1 MATAAVLFALLMAT
15 AAAQDP
21 TVNLFLGGATQ
32 AQFYV
37 PVDTPDFFSLSLV
50 TNPSTDNLVTGSV
63 GGVEVIVNGGS
74 GDSLIE
80 SISVDSSTLP
90 GLSLETTVDG
100 GRYTYTLTGATSVT
114 LANYSTLIST
124 LAYVSNLTSAAFNDP
139 ARNISIA
146 AFNSSM
152 DNGPVIVAFISP
164 ILDNQENPV
173 FAGGESIEL
182 FIEENTQGTVTTII
196 ATDPDGISFSF
207 LDPST
212 VFSIVPSTG
221 EILVTDSG
229 ALDYEVEENRMFVLT
244 VAATDEYQIPEMRRS
259 AEATVTIRLNN
270 TNDER
275 PVFINTPYVF
285 SVVEEAAG
293 VFVGQLAA
301 VDADELGALFYD
313 FESGVTGT
321 VFTLNRGTGEIHVLN
336 ALDFEQRQSY
346 IFNVLVSDGGGFAT
360 ETVTINVLDIADN
373 RPVISPADKLI
384 LLNLDTGANE
394 VYIGL
399 NGTGGPLTVTDVD
412 SPLERGVATI
422 SVLRNGIVSIMIF
435 TILLCIACAVPP
447 PCLSACIL
455 RGGTA
460 AG

>member
-15 AAAQDP
+15 AAAQNP
-21 TVNLFLGGATQ
+21 TVDLFLGAATQ

-50 TNPSTDNLVTGSV
+50 TNPNMDNLVTGSV
-63 GGVEVIVNGGS
+63 GGVEVILNGGS

-80 SISVDSSTLP
+80 SISVDSSALP

-114 LANYSTLIST
+114 PANYSTLIST

-164 ILDNQENPV
+164 ILDNQEDPV
-173 FAGGESIEL
+173 FAGGENIEI
-182 FIEENTQGTVTTII
+182 FIEENTEGTVTTIV

-207 LDPST
+207 SGT
-212 VFSIVPSTG
+212 SAEFSIIPSTG
-221 EILVTDSG
+221 EIIVTDSG
-229 ALDYEVEENRMFVLT
+229 SLDYEGEENRMFVLT
-244 VAATDEYQIPEMRRS
+244 VVATDEYQVPERRRS

-275 PVFINTPYVF
+275 PVFINTPYEF

-301 VDADELGALFYD
+301 VDADDLGALFYD
-313 FESGVTGT
+313 FESGATGT
-321 VFTLNRGTGEIHVLN
+321 IFTLNRGTGEIHVLN
-336 ALDFEQRQSY
+336 ALDFEVLESY
-346 IFNVLVSDGGGFAT
+346 TFNVIVSDGGGFAT

-384 LLNLDTGANE
+384 LLNLDTGTNE

-412 SPLERGVATI
+412 SPLQRGVATI
-422 SVLRNGIVSIMIF
+422 SVLRNGIVSLFNYIHDY
-435 TILLCIACAVPP
+435 L
-447 PCLSACIL
+447 
-455 RGGTA
+455 
-460 AG
+460 